1 MAGLSLVGT
10 LLGPNSRYT
19 SNISDLVLQ
28 QTSQGWLLV
37 SANQRGGGLSS
48 FSVGASGTPAKFV
61 THVSYGTTLD
71 RLSEPK
77 ITMLEGDKGYH
88 AYAFGLTYAGSRG
101 AQFDA
106 DGAAT
111 RFVASGLA
119 RDTITA
125 TTFDIGSSEY
135 VLASRAGTATFQSYR
150 RTSEGTVAQIS
161 SSLMPTGTRRD
172 AKIDDIEVAT
182 VGGQK
187 FAIATSTLGNFISA
201 HKIDTVGRIQTGQV
215 VGLSWQA
222 PFMNPRETEVA
233 TVADKTF
240 VIVAGATSSSL
251 TVLRL
256 DANGRLTPVDHIL
269 DEAGTRFSRITELET
284 ATLNG
289 RTFVFAAGADDGI
302 SMFTLLPDGRLVHVG
317 TIADTAKMALAN
329 VSGLAAG
336 VIKGE
341 ISVFAGSSTDQG
353 ISQFKVSTGVI
364 GATGFAASGNAT
376 GTAAD
381 DILVAQAGTVQING
395 GGGDDTLVAAG
406 RPVILTGGAGADV
419 FMPTAVIGT
428 ITITDFDRGQ
438 DRLDLSDLGMT
449 RSPMQMSLT
458 PTSSGLRITFGATTI
473 DVRSADGRTL
483 PTGIVNASNFPIAH
497 YPTPGN
503 SITLVGTAAG
513 DWINAGV
520 NAVTSYGLGGND
532 TLIGG
537 IFGDR
542 LNGGDGND
550 QLFGKA
556 GHDWIT
562 GDAGNDRIYGEWGND
577 TLLGQLGNDL
587 ILGGP
592 GDDSLQGG
600 AGNDTLAGEDGND
613 LLSGEDGNDNL
624 QGSAGNDVLLGGLGN
639 DTLAGGAGNDVI
651 SASDGTNRLSGD
663 DGNDTLLGGAGM
675 DQLYGGG
682 GNDYLGGG
690 RGRDLLSGGAGNDAL
705 FSGSDH
711 DTMLGDA
718 GDDRLFGEDGN
729 DRIDGGTGNDLI
741 VGGLGNDTLSGA
753 DGNDT
758 ILGHSGNNYLMGGSG
773 NDTLSGGGS
782 LDTLVGGLGH
792 DYITGAA
799 GRDRLWGEDGNDTL
813 SGGADNDL
821 LRGHAGDDRLLG
833 DDGDDY
839 LEGGL
844 GNDIVNGGRGN
855 DVALGGAGND
865 QIIGWTGNDRLR
877 GDAGNDTIY
886 GGLGNDIVW
895 GQDGNDKCIGDAG
908 NDRIDGGVGND
919 TLSGGIGLDTING
932 DAGNDMIAG
941 DAGADFLLGGSGND
955 TLLGGLDND
964 RLIGGYGNDRLN
976 GGDGNDSLLGQFG
989 ANLMS
994 GDAGN
999 DTLVGAEG
1007 SDYLSGGAGNDL
1019 MLGNSGNDTLL
1030 GGDGSD
1036 SIAGGRGRD
1045 ILTGGAGADRFVFN
1059 ALDSFTGP
1067 AADVITDFSS
1077 GYDKIDLR
1085 GLNCHWSGTTFAGG
1099 SGSVIVQKIGSLMY
1113 LKADMN
1119 GDLGT
1124 DFSIMLT
1131 NGANLLRGDVLI

>member
-10 LLGPNSRYT
+10 LFGPNSRYT
-19 SNISDLVLQ
+19 SNISDLALQ

-48 FSVGASGTPAKFV
+48 FSVSTSGTPAKFV
-61 THVSYGTTLD
+61 SHVSYGTTLGW
-71 RLSEPK
+71 LSEPK

-106 DGAAT
+106 GGAAT

-135 VLASRAGTATFQSYR
+135 FLASRAGTATFQSYR

-172 AKIDDIEVAT
+172 AKVDDIEVAT

-201 HKIDTVGRIQTGQV
+201 HKLDTAGRIQTGQV
-215 VGLSWQA
+215 IGLSWQA

-233 TVADKTF
+233 TVAGKTF

-256 DANGRLTPVDHIL
+256 DANGRLIPVDHIL

-289 RTFVFAAGADDGI
+289 RTFLFAAGADDGI

-317 TIADTAKMALAN
+317 TLVDTAKTALAN

-341 ISVFAGSSTDQG
+341 IAVFAGSSTDQG
-353 ISQFKVSTGVI
+353 ISQFKVNTGVI

-381 DILVAQAGTVQING
+381 DMLVAQAGTVRING
-395 GGGDDTLVAAG
+395 GGGDDTLVAGG
-406 RPVILTGGAGADV
+406 RPVILTGGAGTDV

-428 ITITDFDRGQ
+428 ITITDFDRRQ

-458 PTSSGLRITFGATTI
+458 PTSRGLRITFGATTI

-483 PTGIVNASNFPIAH
+483 PTGIVNFSNFPIAH

-503 SITLVGTAAG
+503 IITLVGTAAG
-513 DWINAGV
+513 DKISAGV
-520 NAVTSYGLGGND
+520 NAVTIYGLGSND
-532 TLIGG
+532 TLTGG
-537 IFGDR
+537 IFSDR

-562 GDAGNDRIYGEWGND
+562 GDAGNDRIYGESGND

-587 ILGGP
+587 MLGGP
-592 GDDSLQGG
+592 GDDRLQGG
-600 AGNDTLAGEDGND
+600 AGNDSIMGEDGND
-613 LLSGEDGNDNL
+613 LLSGEDGNDNI
-624 QGSAGNDVLLGGLGN
+624 QGGAGNDVLLAGLGN

-651 SASDGTNRLSGD
+651 SASGGTNRLSGD
-663 DGNDTLLGGAGM
+663 DGNDTLLGAAGM
-675 DQLYGGG
+675 DQLYGGA

-705 FSGSDH
+705 FAGSDH
-711 DTMLGDA
+711 DTMLGDV

-729 DRIDGGTGNDLI
+729 DRVDGGAGNDLI
-741 VGGLGNDTLSGA
+741 AGGNGNDTLSGA

-758 ILGHSGNNYLMGGSG
+758 IRGDAGNNYLLGGAG
-773 NDTLSGGGS
+773 NDILHGHLSA
-782 LDTLVGGLGH
+782 DTLVGGGGN
-792 DYITGAA
+792 DYLVGFA

-813 SGGADNDL
+813 
-821 LRGHAGDDRLLG
+821 
-833 DDGDDY
+833 
-839 LEGGL
+839 
-844 GNDIVNGGRGN
+844 I
-855 DVALGGAGND
+855 
-865 QIIGWTGNDRLR
+865 
-877 GDAGNDTIY
+877 
-886 GGLGNDIVW
+886 
-895 GQDGNDKCIGDAG
+895 
-908 NDRIDGGVGND
+908 
-919 TLSGGIGLDTING
+919 
-932 DAGNDMIAG
+932 
-941 DAGADFLLGGSGND
+941 
-955 TLLGGLDND
+955 GGLDND
-964 RLIGGYGNDRLN
+964 WLIGGYGNDRLI
-976 GGDGNDSLLGQFG
+976 GGSGNDYLQGQFG
-989 ANLMS
+989 ANVVT

-999 DTLVGAEG
+999 DSLFGAAG
-1007 SDYLSGGAGNDL
+1007 NDNLSGGAGNDL
-1019 MLGNSGNDTLL
+1019 MLGNAGNDTLL
-1030 GGDGSD
+1030 GGDGAD
-1036 SIAGGRGRD
+1036 SITGGRGRD
-1045 ILTGGAGADRFVFN
+1045 ILTGGGGADRFIFN
-1059 ALDSFTGP
+1059 RLDSFIGP
-1067 AADVITDFSS
+1067 GTDVITDFSS

-1085 GLNCHWSGTTFAGG
+1085 GMNCHWSGTAFAGG
-1099 SGSVIVQKIGSLMY
+1099 SGSVIAQKIGNLIHLS
-1113 LKADMN
+1113 ADLN
-1119 GDLGT
+1119 GDLRA
-1124 DFSIMLT
+1124 DFSIML
-1131 NGANLLRGDVLI
+1131 NSASLLRGDILM